1 MLSKKL
7 IIKTKTYKIKFD
19 ISKEDAVN
27 ISSIIVL
34 GDFNEWS
41 YDNAFALKRDKSGA
55 FSGTFEVPAGRS
67 YHFRYLVNGADWY
80 NDNSA
85 DRFEQSPLHPHIEN
99 SVVDC
104 REKGKTKTAAKKA
117 PAKSEKKAK
126 TAKPAKTTAKSKAD
140 NLTKIEGIGPKIAG
154 LLKEAGIDSYSK
166 LAKAKVEK
174 LNAIL
179 EAAGPRYNAHKPDT
193 WPNQAA
199 LAAAGK
205 WDELKQW
212 QDELMG
218 GK

>member
-7 IIKTKTYKIKFD
+7 IIKSKSYEIKFD
-19 ISKEDAVN
+19 IPKKDAGN
-27 ISSIIVL
+27 ISSVIVL

-41 YDNAFALKRDKSGA
+41 YDNAFVLKKNKSGA
-55 FSGTFEVPAGRS
+55 FSGKFEVPAGRI
-67 YHFRYLVNGADWY
+67 YHFRYLVNGSDWY

-85 DRFEQSPLHPHIEN
+85 DRFEPSPLHPHIEN

-104 REKGKTKTAAKKA
+104 TDLGKTESPGGKSKKKA
-117 PAKSEKKAK
+117 EKKPK
-126 TAKPAKTTAKSKAD
+126 KVKSGKSTSKSKAD

-166 LAKAKVEK
+166 LSKAKLEK
-174 LNAIL
+174 LNAVL

-193 WPNQAA
+193 WPKQAEM
-199 LAAAGK
+199 AAAGK
-205 WDELKQW
+205 WEELEKWQGELK
-212 QDELMG
+212 G